1 MKNLNTGQSRL
12 AFGLAVFMATSLLT
26 GCNSM
31 KNQDAGVLLGSAVGG
46 VLGSTI
52 GGGDGRVAATVVG
65 ALVGAFVGNNIGR
78 SMDELDY
85 HRTGKALEST
95 PSGEAV
101 AWRNPDSGINYEV
114 VPTRTYYEGSETPC
128 RDFTTR
134 AVIDGKQEVVEGT
147 ACRGADGTW
156 QMQ

>member
-1 MKNLNTGQSRL
+1 MKDLNICQSRL
-12 AFGLAVFMATSLLT
+12 AFALAVLMATSLLT

-31 KNQDAGVLLGSAVGG
+31 KNRDAGVLLGSAVGG

-52 GGGDGRVAATVVG
+52 GRGDGRVAATVVG

-85 HRTGKALEST
+85 LRTGQALEST
-95 PSGEAV
+95 PTGEGV

-114 VPTRTYYEGSETPC
+114 MPTRTYYQGSETPC

-134 AVIDGKQEVVEGT
+134 AVIDGKQEVVQGS

-156 QMQ
+156 QLQ

>member
-12 AFGLAVFMATSLLT
+12 AFALAVLMATSLLT
-26 GCNSM
+26 GCNAM

-65 ALVGAFVGNNIGR
+65 ALVGAFVGNNTGR

-85 HRTGKALEST
+85 HRTG
-95 PSGEAV
+95 
-101 AWRNPDSGINYEV
+101 NPDSGINYEV